1 MKSQAFSD
9 VLNAA
14 KKQIFPADRFF
25 SRGNDKSAF

>member
-14 KKQIFPADRFF
+14 KKQIFSVNRYDDE
-25 SRGNDKSAF
+25 NMLIY